1 MISPTPAGEDNCI
14 YVGEKPF
21 MNYVAAIIMQFT
33 TQEQPTVR
41 IKARGKHI
49 SRAVDVSEV
58 AIKDFLEGEA
68 NIQEMTST
76 SEQVRNREGKQVR
89 VSTVDITLARQ

>member
-1 MISPTPAGEDNCI
+1 
-14 YVGEKPF
+14 